1 MFSSEAWLANP
12 SSGFFNNVATQSA
25 RFNSGS
31 SSYLYFTPSSNG
43 DRRKATLSFW
53 FKKTGIGE
61 TYPTMFCCNNSQ
73 SGHFMTI
80 TFYEDSLYFQ
90 TAPSADGLITT
101 AKYRD
106 TTAWYHCCWS
116 IDTTQ
121 STASDRVKCYINGSQ
136 ITSFSTEQ
144 YPDQDSYLDI
154 CSTVQQA
161 WGYFPGYGRYFNGYI
176 ADAYIIDGQQLTPS
190 SFTETKNGAL
200 IPKKYTGSYG
210 TNGVHLEF
218 KQTGT
223 GTASTSTIGADTSGN
238 THHYTSAGMDS
249 HDSNLP
255 DSPENNFATLLKLRS
270 GENASSQTLSEGNLQ
285 WTSSAYGYNSTG
297 SSMNIPT
304 SGKWYWEVYIKTA
317 GSATSHDIGLGIQGV
332 KLDSMSKTDPAT
344 ATYGDSTVY
353 ITRNDFGSRIEKNL
367 GNVYIGTSGSA
378 STVNYV
384 ADDIISVAFD
394 ADSGKVFWGKNNVF
408 WDDDVTTDGNP
419 SAGTNET
426 TSLTTGVE
434 YFFTLQQYSNVYVS
448 VSNFGQDSSFAGN
461 KTAQGNKDAN
471 DIGDFYY
478 AVPTGYQA
486 LCSANLSEPTIS
498 PNANTQADD
507 HFDTL
512 LYTGN
517 NQSAQDIG
525 GLGFKPDWVIIKGRS
540 YTDWGMH
547 FDSSRGTG
555 KTLQAFRTYAEGD
568 YANTLDE
575 FRSDGFGLGADSTAQ
590 VNYQTNT
597 YVAWCWKANGSS
609 ASASGTESGNTLAY
623 STQVNS
629 TAGFAIVTY
638 TGNGADDTDCIVNHA
653 LGSTP
658 AMVIV
663 KNRTDGSSRYQVYH
677 QKLTSGKNILLDST
691 NGEDTYTSYI
701 KAVSSS
707 TFTVRDSDAD
717 GNLFVNKDNSNY
729 VAYVFAE
736 VEGFSKFGS
745 YVGNGSS
752 DGTYCHLGFKP
763 AMIFFTNITSAGY
776 NWIIFDNKTATV
788 NVRNKYRGLD
798 LAQSEQTFSVM
809 DFLSN
814 GFKLRTSDA
823 YFNANNSSYIY
834 MAFAENPFKYSTAE

>member
-344 ATYGDSTVY
+344 ATYGDSTHY

-525 GLGFKPDWVIIKGRS
+525 GLEFKPDFVWIKGRS
-540 YTDWGMH
+540 YSDH
-547 FDSSRGTG
+547 HALFDSTRGVG
-555 KTLQAFRTYAEGD
+555 KYLISSASNAEGD